1 MTTGRVALR
10 AGAAIAAVLTATTLS
25 RPEAAATR
33 TRQPDAVH
41 PQPRPWAPLVDG
53 TIGTRF
59 ETDADARYAVGLVE
73 PTTWATRRPEA
84 RMPSRRSPLF
94 SCAELVTTSPPGS
107 RRIA

>member
-59 ETDADARYAVGLVE
+59 ETVTDSTQRPPSSVQIRA
-73 PTTWATRRPEA
+73 ATYWFVA
-84 RMPSRRSPLF
+84 SVVRSKR
-94 SCAELVTTSPPGS
+94 TSG
-107 RRIA
+107 